1 MAEIILVVGHS
12 CSEFNA
18 LKATAPKNV
27 VYERADSPLGLI
39 TLSKQKHYDCIFC
52 NASVLDSIPYI
63 CAMRSVQTIPIF
75 IGSIQQYKT
84 INQLKCYTEMI
95 TRHNHFAEAG
105 NIRMDFDGRIVHV
118 SEQEISLTSTEFD
131 LLSLLISNPKRVFT
145 YEMIADIVWNED
157 CTFYT
162 KKVIHNHISNIKK
175 KLQAVSPHHKYI
187 ISVHGIGYKF
197 SVEPMK

>member
-12 CSEFNA
+12 CSEFDE

-27 VYERADSPLGLI
+27 VYERADSPLELI
-39 TLSKQKHYDCIFC
+39 TLSKRKRYDCIFC
-52 NASVLDSIPYI
+52 SASVLDSIPYI

-75 IGSIQQYKT
+75 IGSIQQYKAVT
-84 INQLKCYTEMI
+84 QLKCYTEMI
-95 TRHNHFAEAG
+95 TRYSHFVESG
-105 NIRMDFDGRIVHV
+105 NICVNFDERIVRV

-131 LLSLLISNPKRVFT
+131 ILSLLISNPKRVFT

-175 KLQAVSPHHKYI
+175 KLRAVSPHHKYI

-197 SVEPMK
+197 SAEPMK